1 MPTTDTQP
9 VTTRPNINDAWCEGL
24 FASKL
29 QPSDA
34 PTAEM
39 VAEAVSH
46 TMQQFSTHDCASQMA
61 QESGDHPDA
70 AAERM
75 RWVRQLAA
83 QAAAGQPWR
92 QAAQPVTGT
101 WWRTGPLV
109 VMPGR
114 ARACQTVAKATT
126 QNRRL
131 EARDERDM

>member
-1 MPTTDTQP
+1 M
-9 VTTRPNINDAWCEGL
+9 
-24 FASKL
+24 L

-34 PTAEM
+34 PTADV
-39 VAEAVSH
+39 VAEPVSH
-46 TMQQFSTHDCASQMA
+46 IMQRPGTHDCASRMA
-61 QESGDHPDA
+61 QEFGDHPDA
-70 AAERM
+70 AAKRM
-75 RWVRQLAA
+75 RWVRQLAG
-83 QAAAGQPWR
+83 QAAAGQPLR
-92 QAAQPVTGT
+92 QAAQPVPGT